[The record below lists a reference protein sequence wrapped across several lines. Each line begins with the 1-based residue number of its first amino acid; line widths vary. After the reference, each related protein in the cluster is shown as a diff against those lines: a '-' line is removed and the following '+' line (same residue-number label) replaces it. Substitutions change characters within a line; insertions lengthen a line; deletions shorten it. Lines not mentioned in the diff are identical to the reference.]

1 MLYLYD
7 PLVKW
12 SNTPPSQGGIHGFET
27 HTGYQMILKSLYSDF
42 FNSYIL
48 KFTNISTT

>member
-1 MLYLYD
+1 
-7 PLVKW
+7 
-12 SNTPPSQGGIHGFET
+12 
-27 HTGYQMILKSLYSDF
+27 MILKSLYSDF